1 MIKMGNNEIDWIKLG
16 LKSNAELH
24 EMSVEELTEY
34 EDTIYWERAAAMSM
48 IQYLKKFGHMK
59 LLQAPPK
66 VTVVEDFEEDLGE
79 FEDNTEEE

>member
-1 MIKMGNNEIDWIKLG
+1 
-16 LKSNAELH
+16 
-24 EMSVEELTEY
+24 
-34 EDTIYWERAAAMSM
+34 MSM